1 MLNII
6 FRLHQYKGEIIGPI
20 VIPALYQHRANIMAF
35 MAQPS
40 TDQDMKDML
49 NEEIVAV
56 DEALAAPSR
65 PFVRNFEQ
73 QTEEEKVR
81 DKSNKGTPAASK
93 PSNMSGLSL
102 KH

>member
-1 MLNII
+1 
-6 FRLHQYKGEIIGPI
+6 
-20 VIPALYQHRANIMAF
+20 MAF

-56 DEALAAPSR
+56 DDALAAPSR

-73 QTEEEKVR
+73 
-81 DKSNKGTPAASK
+81 
-93 PSNMSGLSL
+93 
-102 KH
+102 